1 MKGEWNWNNFLPE
14 EYHVAIPAARR
25 IGIFSLPP
33 DFQKNLHRVNHTM
46 ALDDSIASALSE
58 KSPRAELSQNSASP
72 TSAEK
77 LLGESGNE
85 SVVDLTGASGS
96 SDESLQF
103 SPFLAKNTPKVVNIS
118 TSSEEGSGKGG
129 EGEGS

>member
-58 KSPRAELSQNSASP
+58 KSPRAELSQNSAS
-72 TSAEK
+72 TSSAEK

-85 SVVDLTGASGS
+85 SVVDLSGS

-103 SPFLAKNTPKVVNIS
+103 SLFLAKNTSKVVNIS